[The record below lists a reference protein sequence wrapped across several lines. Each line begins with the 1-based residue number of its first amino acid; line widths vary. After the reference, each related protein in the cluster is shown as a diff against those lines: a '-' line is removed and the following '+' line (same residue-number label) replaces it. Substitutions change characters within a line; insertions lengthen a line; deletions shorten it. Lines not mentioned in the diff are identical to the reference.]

1 MRPHIGFERR
11 DVEIADENSSLA
23 ALAAK
28 AREPRLHL
36 FEEIELVA
44 KLGIERRVRHI
55 ATGWHVDV
63 VQSERLCVR
72 GAAIERDRQMPRV
85 TAPANIAALYLGE
98 RNAREDGD
106 AVIAL
111 LSGDRDMV
119 EAERA
124 ERQLGEEAVNAF
136 DFLETEN
143 VGPLRAGQAFDEIET
158 QADRVDVPGGEAK
171 SHEEGPNRKSV
182 FYATAGT
189 QPDSQTI
196 SL

>member
-1 MRPHIGFERR
+1 MPAHHVDPVVRGLHPQEALDLGRRVAHHFQQLLVRPHIGLERR
-11 DVEIADENSSLA
+11 DVEIADEDHALA

-28 AREPRLHL
+28 AGEPRLHR

-55 ATGWHVDV
+55 AAGWHVDV

-98 RNAREDGD
+98 GNAGEDGD

-111 LSGDRDMV
+111 LSCDRHMV

-124 ERQLGEEAVNAF
+124 ERQLGEQAVNAL

-143 VGPLRAGQAFDEIET
+143 VRLMRAGEALDEIET
-158 QADRVDVPGGEAK
+158 
-171 SHEEGPNRKSV
+171 
-182 FYATAGT
+182 
-189 QPDSQTI
+189 
-196 SL
+196 